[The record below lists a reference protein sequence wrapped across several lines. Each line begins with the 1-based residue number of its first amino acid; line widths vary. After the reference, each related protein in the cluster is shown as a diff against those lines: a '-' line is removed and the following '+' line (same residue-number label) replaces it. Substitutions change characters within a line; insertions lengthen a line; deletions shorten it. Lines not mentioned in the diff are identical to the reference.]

1 MICYK
6 KDFFKIMSR
15 FNLMNIEQKVQKD
28 LTTVQKGVH
37 LCKVFIFIANIRCVN
52 CQEMFHVVPFNQGS
66 QGELTA
72 KEN

>member
-28 LTTVQKGVH
+28 LTTVYIERRT
-37 LCKVFIFIANIRCVN
+37 L
-52 CQEMFHVVPFNQGS
+52 M
-66 QGELTA
+66 
-72 KEN
+72 